1 LGARRVIVGRVVPHA
16 PEGVETLVLQNQN
29 EFIFAVAVGDSKVFV
44 AALLGF
50 RGDVIAVNGQID
62 PYLDVPQGL
71 VRLRLLNASNARFF
85 TLSFADGRP
94 LTLIGTDAGRL
105 TAPLPLSSLRMAPA
119 ERCDVLVDFSNG
131 AAVMLMSRPD
141 SNSGMSLGPLRGIKN
156 TLNTGLFRSFQ
167 VLEFRP
173 LSAMKSSFSGMP
185 AKLKPAPAQS
195 DRAVSQIR
203 HFTLDM
209 SGGESGME
217 GMTMKVRMT
226 INGQLFDMA
235 RSDFRVALG
244 SSERWIVSTVMMA
257 HPFHVHGCRFK
268 VISEDGAPPRPEN
281 TGWKDVVGV
290 EKQVELIAEFDNL
303 ADDSNP
309 YMYHCHIL
317 EHEDAGMMGQFSVG
331 EV

>member
-1 LGARRVIVGRVVPHA
+1 
-16 PEGVETLVLQNQN
+16 
-29 EFIFAVAVGDSKVFV
+29 
-44 AALLGF
+44 
-50 RGDVIAVNGQID
+50 
-62 PYLDVPQGL
+62 
-71 VRLRLLNASNARFF
+71 
-85 TLSFADGRP
+85 
-94 LTLIGTDAGRL
+94 
-105 TAPLPLSSLRMAPA
+105 
-119 ERCDVLVDFSNG
+119 
-131 AAVMLMSRPD
+131 
-141 SNSGMSLGPLRGIKN
+141 
-156 TLNTGLFRSFQ
+156 
-167 VLEFRP
+167 
-173 LSAMKSSFSGMP
+173 
-185 AKLKPAPAQS
+185 
-195 DRAVSQIR
+195 
-203 HFTLDM
+203 M
-209 SGGESGME
+209 SGGESGRE

-268 VISEDGAPPRPEN
+268 VISEDGAPPRSEN